1 MPTTWYDAN
10 VIDIQPTTSPNTRR
24 FWVEIPEVAS
34 FSFKPG
40 QFVTMDL
47 PIGEKRLQRWRSYSI
62 ASAPAES
69 NQLEFC
75 IVRLDGGKA
84 TEYLFDDVQVG
95 STLRFKGPDGG
106 FVLPETIDHD
116 MVMVCT
122 GTGVAPFRSMLKYI
136 QEQNIPHRGLHL
148 IFGTRHAEGILYQE
162 EFVELQKTL
171 PGFRFSVALSREN
184 NLDAQ
189 QFPFEVQPGYVHSF
203 YLHAYST
210 LRSDVKFYLCG
221 WQNMVDE
228 AVLNL
233 FDKIGY
239 DKRQIITELYG

>member
-10 VIDIQPTTSPNTRR
+10 VINIQTASPNTRR
-24 FWVEIPEVAS
+24 FWVEIPNVET
-34 FSFKPG
+34 FNFKPG

-47 PIGEKRLQRWRSYSI
+47 PIGDKRLQRWRSYSI
-62 ASAPAES
+62 ASAPADS

-122 GTGVAPFRSMLKYI
+122 GTGVAPFRSMLQHI
-136 QEQNIPHRGLHL
+136 LQENIPHHKLHL
-148 IFGTRHAEGILYQE
+148 IFGTRHAEGILYQQ
-162 EFVELQKTL
+162 EFVELQKQL
-171 PGFRFSVALSREN
+171 PN
-184 NLDAQ
+184 
-189 QFPFEVQPGYVHSF
+189 VQSGYVHSF
-203 YLHAYST
+203 YLNEYAT

>member
-10 VIDIQPTTSPNTRR
+10 VIDIQSASPNTRR
-24 FWVEIPEVAS
+24 FWVEIPSVEA
-34 FSFKPG
+34 FTFKPG

-47 PIGEKRLQRWRSYSI
+47 PIGDKRLQRWRSYSI

-84 TEYLFDDVQVG
+84 TEYLFDDIQVG

-116 MVMVCT
+116 MVMICT

-136 QEQNIPHRGLHL
+136 QQQNIPHRKLHL

-171 PGFRFSVALSREN
+171 PGFRFSVALSRES
-184 NLDAQ
+184 NLDPQ
-189 QFPFEVQPGYVHSF
+189 LFPFDVHHGYVHSF
-203 YLHAYST
+203 YLNEYST

>member
-10 VIDIQPTTSPNTRR
+10 VINIQTASPNTRR
-24 FWVEIPEVAS
+24 FWVEIPDVEA
-34 FSFKPG
+34 FNFKPG

-47 PIGEKRLQRWRSYSI
+47 PIGDKRLQRWRSYSI
-62 ASAPAES
+62 ASAPADS

-122 GTGVAPFRSMLKYI
+122 GTGVAPFRSMLQHI
-136 QEQNIPHRGLHL
+136 QQENIPHRKLHL
-148 IFGTRHAEGILYQE
+148 IFGTRHAEGILYQQ
-162 EFVELQKTL
+162 EFIDLQKQL
-171 PGFRFSVALSREN
+171 PNFRFSVALSREPEF
-184 NLDAQ
+184 DPS
-189 QFPFEVQPGYVHSF
+189 QFPFEVQAGYVHSF
-203 YLHAYST
+203 YLNEYAT

-221 WQNMVDE
+221 WQNIDRKSV
-228 AVLNL
+228 V
-233 FDKIGY
+233 
-239 DKRQIITELYG
+239 